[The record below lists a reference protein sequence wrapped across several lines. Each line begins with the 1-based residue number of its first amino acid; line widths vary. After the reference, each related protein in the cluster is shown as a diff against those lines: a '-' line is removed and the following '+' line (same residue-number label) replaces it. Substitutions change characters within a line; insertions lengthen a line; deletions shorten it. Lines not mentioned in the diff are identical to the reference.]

1 MQRISRVI
9 SACLCPSVRQN
20 IREDMEDRWVT
31 NLSEDRKRFYLVQCV
46 KQSFRV
52 SYQPLNLGGVEGGSA
67 QRPPEALRRSRNF
80 FFSYLVAI
88 SFPIEFDVWGRLC
101 THFEAAKVMTFAPV
115 TQHFTVSP
123 FVKKQN

>member
-1 MQRISRVI
+1 MVELNYCNNSKKKKEKRRT
-9 SACLCPSVRQN
+9 R
-20 IREDMEDRWVT
+20 REKRRKE
-31 NLSEDRKRFYLVQCV
+31 EKKGRKRKGKEGKREERFREQEQCV

-52 SYQPLNLGGVEGGSA
+52 SYRPLNLGGVVGGSA

-101 THFEAAKVMTFAPV
+101 THFEAAKVRR
-115 TQHFTVSP
+115 
-123 FVKKQN
+123 

>member
-1 MQRISRVI
+1 MAAKKMIVGKPGNKKDEM
-9 SACLCPSVRQN
+9 L
-20 IREDMEDRWVT
+20 REGALAVT
-31 NLSEDRKRFYLVQCV
+31 ATAGPYSSSFTMYDVGHHEIYTALVDDILDQDQCV

-101 THFEAAKVMTFAPV
+101 TH
-115 TQHFTVSP
+115 
-123 FVKKQN
+123 